1 MAYGAGRR
9 RRGRG
14 NRRLSAFVLSGLV
27 IFVGLVYGT
36 VVLGVG
42 ALIGDRGAPSLG
54 LTVVATAI
62 VALAFEPVRVR
73 LERRVN
79 EMLHGSPT
87 SPYEVLSHFSETIVG
102 RYDGAEIPGRM
113 AKLLAD
119 GTDANWSQVWLVVS
133 GRLTLAATWP
143 GSIDPALEP
152 PEPGDDARDASGP
165 RRRAL
170 PVRHDGELLAVL
182 RLEERGHRPMSS
194 VEKRLFIGLAAQAGL
209 VLRGVRLR
217 AELSQRLAELTD
229 RAEELRQSRLRLVTA
244 LGNERTKLERDIH
257 DGAQQHLVAL
267 AVNLRLALTLVPGS
281 PLRAGELLEQQE
293 VAAETALETLEEL
306 SRGLYPRRLID
317 EGLAAALRAATASG
331 SLPVTILDRST
342 RRLSADVETALYFC
356 CLEALQNAAKHA
368 DATRASVGIEAAID
382 GEVRLVVEDDG
393 RGFDADRIRMGAGLA
408 NMRDRIDAV
417 GGRLDLHSRPGNGAR
432 LDIHVPLRRPVSV
445 VD

>member
-1 MAYGAGRR
+1 MAFGSGR

-14 NRRLSAFVLSGLV
+14 DRRVQPFVLSGLV
-27 IFVGLVYGT
+27 IFVGVVYGT
-36 VVLGVG
+36 VVLGGG
-42 ALIGDRGAPSLG
+42 ALIGDRGAPNLG
-54 LTVVATAI
+54 LSVVATAI
-62 VALAFEPVRVR
+62 VSLTFEPVRAG

-79 EMLHGSPT
+79 EMLHGRPA
-87 SPYEVLSHFSETIVG
+87 SPYEVLSHFSETILG
-102 RYDGAEIPGRM
+102 RYDGAEIPARM

-119 GTDANWSQVWLVVS
+119 GTDARWAQAWLVVS

-143 GSIDPALEP
+143 GSTEPALEP
-152 PEPGDDARDASGP
+152 PEPRDEARDASGA

-170 PVRHDGELLAVL
+170 PVRHAGELLGVL

-217 AELSQRLAELTD
+217 AELSQRLTELTE
-229 RAEELRQSRLRLVTA
+229 RAGELRRSRLRLVTA
-244 LGNERTKLERDIH
+244 QENERTRLERDIH

-267 AVNLRLALTLVPGS
+267 AVNVRLALTLVAAS
-281 PLRAGELLEQQE
+281 PSRVRDLLEQQA

-317 EGLAAALRAATASG
+317 EGLASALRTATLSV
-331 SLPVTILDRST
+331 SCPVTILDRST
-342 RRLSADVETALYFC
+342 ERLAADVETVLYFC

-368 DATRASVGIEAAID
+368 DATSASVQIGATVD
-382 GEVRLVVEDDG
+382 GEAHVVVADDG
-393 RGFDADRIRMGAGLA
+393 RGFDVERVERGAGLA

-417 GGRLDLHSRPGNGAR
+417 GGRLELKSRPGCGTR
-432 LDIHVPLRRPVSV
+432 LDIRVPIRQQVSV
-445 VD
+445 VH

>member
-1 MAYGAGRR
+1 MTFGSSRR

-14 NRRLSAFVLSGLV
+14 NRRVRAFVLSGLV
-27 IFVGLVYGT
+27 IFVGLIYGGI
-36 VVLGVG
+36 VLGVG
-42 ALIGDRGAPSLG
+42 ALIGDRGTPNLG
-54 LTVVATAI
+54 LSVIATAI
-62 VALAFEPVRVR
+62 VALAVEPVRGR

-79 EMLHGSPT
+79 EMLHGSPS

-119 GTDANWSQVWLVVS
+119 GTDARWAQVWLVVS

-143 GSIDPALEP
+143 RSIAPILEP
-152 PEPGDDARDASGP
+152 PQPRDEARDASGP

-182 RLEERGHRPMSS
+182 RLEERGHRAMSS

-229 RAEELRQSRLRLVTA
+229 RAEELRRSRLRLVTA
-244 LGNERTKLERDIH
+244 QENERTKLERDIH

-267 AVNLRLALTLVPGS
+267 AVNLRLALSLVATS
-281 PLRAGELLEQQE
+281 RSRARQLLEQQAA
-293 VAAETALETLEEL
+293 AAEAALETLEEL

-331 SLPVTILDRST
+331 SPPVTILDRST
-342 RRLSADVETALYFC
+342 RRPPADVETALYFC

-368 DATRASVGIEAAID
+368 DATTASVEIGAADD
-382 GEVRLVVEDDG
+382 GEIRFVVEDDG
-393 RGFDADRIRMGAGLA
+393 RGFDPGRVRMGAGLA
-408 NMRDRIDAV
+408 NMRDRIDAI
-417 GGRLDLHSRPGNGAR
+417 GGHVDLRSRPGIGAR
-432 LDIHVPLRRPVSV
+432 LDIRVPIRRQISV
-445 VD
+445 VH